1 MHRRHYE
8 WQGQPLDFTLQ
19 SHGGGWQLTL
29 PNGSFM
35 EILEAR
41 VEGSFLW
48 IRTAEALWRIPFL
61 ITSDE
66 VQLLWKGYLYRF
78 RRPNP
83 TGASSHAHAEG
94 TLMAPMPGLI
104 TRVFV
109 QEGQSVA
116 AGERLLVLEA
126 MKTEQS
132 LRAPFDGVVTQLNAR
147 EGEIVQEGTILVEV
161 SPALQAEEAQNA

>member
-1 MHRRHYE
+1 MHKRHYE
-8 WQGQPLDFTLQ
+8 WQGQPLDFTLL
-19 SHGGGWQLTL
+19 SHGGSWQLTL
-29 PNGSFM
+29 PNSSLT
-35 EILEAR
+35 EIHEAR

-48 IRTAEALWRIPFL
+48 IRTAEAFWRVPFL

-66 VQLLWKGYLYRF
+66 VQLLWKGHLYRF
-78 RRPNP
+78 RRPHP
-83 TGASSHAHAEG
+83 SGSVLYPPGEG

-109 QEGQSVA
+109 QEGQSVE